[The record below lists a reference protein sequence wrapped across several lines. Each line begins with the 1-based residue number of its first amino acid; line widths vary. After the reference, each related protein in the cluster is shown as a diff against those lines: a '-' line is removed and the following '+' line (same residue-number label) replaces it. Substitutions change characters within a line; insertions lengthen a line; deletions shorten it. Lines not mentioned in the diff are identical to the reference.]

1 MNNGKFYRNPD
12 REKAKMWSTGECA
25 KYYLCIGKFYTVCSC
40 RDNGSCQHARWL
52 TYLVLY
58 IFKENEVFE
67 FKCSTGLLFDIVRQI
82 CDFKAKVDNCDVNT
96 GESQLIGLLFNGT
109 AKRRP
114 CRNRLRTITLF
125 LEAALPKP
133 LLNTPEPI
141 CPVNELACADGTC
154 LNSDLFCDGHADCVD
169 GSDEGWCG

>member
-1 MNNGKFYRNPD
+1 
-12 REKAKMWSTGECA
+12 
-25 KYYLCIGKFYTVCSC
+25 
-40 RDNGSCQHARWL
+40 
-52 TYLVLY
+52 
-58 IFKENEVFE
+58 
-67 FKCSTGLLFDIVRQI
+67 LLFDIVRQI

-96 GESQLIGLLFNGT
+96 GLSAFQSFLVLTFLALVGNQVVGQQLKLLLL
-109 AKRRP
+109 K
-114 CRNRLRTITLF
+114 F
-125 LEAALPKP
+125 LCELAEAALPKP

>member
-1 MNNGKFYRNPD
+1 MHDYN
-12 REKAKMWSTGECA
+12 E
-25 KYYLCIGKFYTVCSC
+25 I
-40 RDNGSCQHARWL
+40 
-52 TYLVLY
+52 
-58 IFKENEVFE
+58 ENEVFE

-96 GESQLIGLLFNGT
+96 GESISPEFNL
-109 AKRRP
+109 K
-114 CRNRLRTITLF
+114 IVDSF
-125 LEAALPKP
+125 LYFEKKNVPPEAALPKP